1 MTQYRE
7 VNTGQIID
15 VTGEREAHIAAQARW
30 VLADGSQDPVAPK
43 TGADLDPDNNG
54 VARFANSDIIRTE
67 DDQSKPETGAQ
78 PDTENKATD
87 VPTVSVGDNEDDGK
101 PAASASKA
109 DWEAYAR
116 EQGKDE
122 DAIEA
127 ATKAEIQAWFK

>member
-7 VNTGQIID
+7 INTGQVID
-15 VTGEREAHIAAQARW
+15 VTGEREAHIASQARW

-43 TGADLDPDNNG
+43 KGT
-54 VARFANSDIIRTE
+54 
-67 DDQSKPETGAQ
+67 Q
-78 PDTENKATD
+78 PDTENKDTD
-87 VPTVSVGDNEDDGK
+87 VPAVSVGDNEDGGK
-101 PAASASKA
+101 PSASASKA

-122 DAIEA
+122 DEIEA